1 MGLPAFDDAW
11 RGKQRVKPP
20 VCVLEVRDRDKPD
33 GELIARLFVH
43 REETYRRDDRD
54 GQMYEASIR
63 LSYQTIEAKHSLR
76 SRVSGSFDGSYS
88 RGFRDGEASVSL
100 VKGALFFDPE
110 ELRGQRIGTYLMNEI
125 VTWAKQWPDA
135 KVSSISLLSGQGHD
149 DNRARRN
156 RFYESFGLRFTYS
169 DPEHR
174 EGVSLPMFVQEL
186 TPVTSWEAN
195 IRERDPREYLAE
207 LLYERERMVM
217 EASRR
222 DTGIQNLTARLD
234 EANRHPVRWAAR
246 RLWWRLQPILV
257 QGAVLMTLG
266 ALVWFGLRSK

>member
-1 MGLPAFDDAW
+1 M
-11 RGKQRVKPP
+11 
-20 VCVLEVRDRDKPD
+20 LEVRDRAKPD
-33 GELIARLFVH
+33 GEPIAWLFVQ
-43 REETYRRDDRD
+43 REESYRRDESD
-54 GQMYEASIR
+54 GQMYEASIS
-63 LSYQTIEAKHSLR
+63 LSYQTIERKHSFR
-76 SRVSGSFDGSYS
+76 SPVSGSFDASYS
-88 RGFRDGEASVSL
+88 RGFLEGEASVSL
-100 VKGALFFDPE
+100 VDGALFFDPI

-125 VTWAKQWPDA
+125 VLWAQQWPEA
-135 KVSSISLLSGQGHD
+135 RVRSIKLLSGQAQD

-156 RFYESFGLRFTYS
+156 RFYERFGLKFAYS
-169 DPEHR
+169 DPEHE
-174 EGVSLPMFVQEL
+174 EGVSKPMPVKEL

-222 DTGIQNLTARLD
+222 DTVIQNLTARLD

-257 QGAVLMTLG
+257 QGAVLMMLG
-266 ALVWFGLRSK
+266 ALVWVGLRSK